1 MKKKIGLVALL
12 LSGASAIALSG
23 CNSAEVQGNKDDIAK
38 LNRTV
43 TALETRI
50 STVDETLK
58 KAIADEIAKVNASMA
73 AVDEASQKA
82 IDEAIGSLQAEIE
95 MADVQVKED
104 LLKSISSTK
113 DALEAELNT
122 EKEELDKKISDLDD
136 SVKETL
142 KSYATVEALE
152 AKLNTAKEELAA
164 EIGTSVDEL
173 DEKISAL
180 DNSVKETLKSY
191 ATVEALQTELNTAK
205 EELASEIGTSVDE
218 LDKKISDL
226 DDSVKETLKSYA
238 TVEALNAAIA
248 RIEALEATVA
258 DLNAGTVTDSELE
271 NAVQT
276 LSGIDEDLQDQI
288 DSLKDSSDDYSTRI
302 QALETAKGTI
312 DNSITKINGTLT
324 AYNTRITSL
333 ETLVGTLQNNGTNYE
348 KSIEDLKKAD
358 EDFTTTIANL
368 TTLSA
373 TKQELT
379 NNIAALNLVDQ
390 NLQAAIDDAKAELQ
404 EKDKDLDSK
413 ISNILTTLDNHEQ
426 AIKDLLT
433 AIGESSQGVTNLLED
448 FYGEDTKQAKGAYVY
463 ELSQVYADYQEQLA
477 EVKEELIKTY
487 TVDGVIKDED
497 SKFINELYNR
507 LYATSNH
514 EMQGHLYKG
523 IEFITLAATEEDA
536 KAAYTEYEEKLE
548 SFINEARFEISKEI
562 LRQQVAKYS
571 YMPADT
577 QTAILKQIE
586 DIKYV
591 TADTY
596 EMSASEID
604 DYYNMRVNT
613 ITIYATRAAN
623 IESAYSQKKTVKD
636 LISALTN
643 ITPQEK
649 DRLIGLADDSVSIES
664 FMELGEALEM
674 DESIL
679 VKETYEAALTS
690 IGKLFADDK
699 AELILLGQQA
709 LGYDYARAYNAT
721 ALTSI
726 EELQKLATQS
736 ENLLTVVE
744 TINEVPVLDDYLDC
758 AKAEDVTS
766 LYNDNKA
773 QMDIYVYEATK
784 YDALLD
790 HNNTNYNYL
799 NTLLVSI
806 TSDEKTSILKK
817 VTSVVVFDAY
827 FNDTFET
834 TKAIDEKLAED
845 KAYVDLL
852 VAQASAYEAA
862 RSYDIGY
869 EEYVADLTSI
879 TSDEKKTING
889 LIKGTV
895 SYDMYIE
902 AIDTIDEVQTKL
914 SSDKKAIGL
923 IYEQAKAYDI
933 ARGYD
938 ISNEAT
944 ITALQT
950 ITSDEKTAIN
960 KLINETVLYNNYINE
975 NLDTKTKID
984 EQVDADIKAIDLI
997 VAQAT
1002 AYNDVR
1008 NYEASKEAIVS
1019 EFENITADE
1028 VKSINEAI
1036 NALVSYNSFVGALE
1050 SKDIQAS
1057 VEATNAAVDLLLAQA
1072 IAYNHARGFDINIEQ
1087 NITENLTHIPSTEI
1101 KNINNLIGAVSVY
1114 ADYISNVNLK
1124 NQDDINKKH
1133 DADAD
1138 AMILLYH
1145 QAQGYDSV
1153 ILAMENKVN
1162 NLETLEML
1170 TTDEVTAA
1178 TKLFEAIPVY
1188 ANYINA
1194 LADEDA
1200 ILNKTQTDISALDL
1214 ISYQVTMYNHD
1225 RNYDVTTEG
1234 AINNLTSIT
1243 SDEKASINELIKAIP
1258 VFADY
1263 IALTKTTDVDAMSTT
1278 NCEAISL
1285 LEHQANAYNA
1295 TKSVASS
1302 KVTYVQGLTNITSDE
1317 KTTICGLISAVP
1329 VYNEYIEA
1337 LANTTAISDKSTSD
1351 AQAISLILYKIDNYK
1366 ASRDYELYYETALDD
1381 ENVKFS
1387 KDDITSM
1394 KGYLNAIPVFN
1405 SYVNAT
1411 TETAIDNLLAAEKQ
1425 SVDIIVHEIQDFESI
1440 INYVDDAVAANAT
1453 YAERAER
1460 TTVNGLMKAIPLWN
1474 NYKEKSITD
1483 SATQLASDKA
1493 TVDLLKT
1500 RITTFYQ
1507 IVDYVASSNGY
1518 IDDINPTNGTFDS
1531 NDKAK
1536 FKALFAAYATEE
1548 VFDAAIADFTTAKAY
1563 SDYYAQAKVA
1573 IDLLAKTSPQTFAN
1587 IINLVALETAK
1598 INANVSLSAELK
1610 KAFIDNIR
1618 GYAVYDNYILATSG
1632 FDEELDFT
1640 NYQATVKSAID
1651 SIDKIVNYELQI
1663 LAYANTKK
1671 TQIETARATNG
1682 DITSAEAT
1690 YLNKVI
1696 DAIYQETTNKNV
1708 TSVTDAADNYNKAKS
1723 EMDGATNAIHTFNVV
1738 DDAIN
1743 KLDKSLDEYV
1753 HNAEVYIHDSYYED
1767 VYKNA
1772 ELAWNEYVD
1781 DILAKKAE
1789 TQYSYTLP
1797 EAFDYTTFNTFI
1809 TSLPQPTTI
1818 TNRISLLA
1826 TWYENEED
1834 ADEDG
1839 MEDGMLY
1846 KITYKF
1852 YELEAETLT
1861 EAKPLYID
1869 KLETAYQ
1876 SYIAFNG
1883 TDATKPN
1890 YSSVANKIKLANN
1903 TYKNII
1909 NNATSSKAVIEGY
1922 ENGVKA
1928 MDQLVIQIAKDFYLA
1943 EFDSLYDE
1951 LINENPDFQKELTDA
1966 HDEWQGIIYNAST
1979 SQDVAAQYELAY
1991 EAINAVVDEI

>member
-12 LSGASAIALSG
+12 LSGASAIALTG
-23 CNSAEVQGNKDDIAK
+23 CNSAEVQENKDDIAK

-73 AVDEASQKA
+73 AVDEASKKA

-95 MADVQVKED
+95 MADVKVKED
-104 LLKSISSTK
+104 LLESISSTK
-113 DALEAELNT
+113 DTLE
-122 EKEELDKKISDLDD
+122 
-136 SVKETL
+136 
-142 KSYATVEALE
+142 
-152 AKLNTAKEELAA
+152 
-164 EIGTSVDEL
+164 
-173 DEKISAL
+173 
-180 DNSVKETLKSY
+180 
-191 ATVEALQTELNTAK
+191 TELNTAK

-226 DDSVKETLKSYA
+226 DASVKETLKSYA
-238 TVEALNAAIA
+238 TVEALNAAIK
-248 RIEALEATVA
+248 RIEALETTVA
-258 DLNAGTVTDSELE
+258 DLNAGTVTDSELQ
-271 NAVQT
+271 NAVQE
-276 LSGIDEDLQDQI
+276 LSGVDEDLQAQI

-302 QALETAKGTI
+302 KALEDAKTEI
-312 DNSITKINGTLT
+312 DTKIKAIEGTLT
-324 AYNTRITSL
+324 AYNIRINTL
-333 ETLVGTLQNNGTNYE
+333 ETLVGTLQENGTNYE

-358 EDFTTTIANL
+358 ADFTKTIDSL

-390 NLQAAIDDAKAELQ
+390 KLQAAIDAAKTELQ

-413 ISNILTTLDNHEQ
+413 ISNILTTLDNHEK

-497 SKFINELYNR
+497 NKFINELYDR

-536 KAAYTEYEEKLE
+536 AAAYSEYAEKLE

-643 ITPQEK
+643 ITPEEK
-649 DRLIGLADDSVSIES
+649 ERLIGLADDSVSIES
-664 FMELGEALEM
+664 FMELGETLEM

-679 VKETYEAALTS
+679 VKETYDAAIAS
-690 IGKLFADDK
+690 INKLSADDK

-709 LGYDYARAYNAT
+709 LGYDHARAYNAN
-721 ALTSI
+721 ALTAI
-726 EELQKLATQS
+726 AALQQLATQT
-736 ENLLTVVE
+736 ENLSTVNK
-744 TINEVPVLDDYLDC
+744 TINGVSVLDDYLGC
-758 AKAEDVTS
+758 AKQEDVVS

-790 HNNTNYNYL
+790 HNNTNYNNL
-799 NTLLVSI
+799 DTLLLAI

-817 VTSVVVFDAY
+817 VTSVVVFNAY

-845 KAYVDLL
+845 IAYVDLL
-852 VAQASAYEAA
+852 VAQAKAYEAA
-862 RSYDIGY
+862 RAYDIGY
-869 EEYVADLTSI
+869 EEMVAQLTSI

-902 AIDTIDEVQTKL
+902 AIDTIDKVQTKL
-914 SSDKKAIGL
+914 SSDKKAIDL

-944 ITALQT
+944 ITALDT

-975 NLDTKTKID
+975 NLDTKTKIA
-984 EQVDADIKAIDLI
+984 EQVDADTKAIDLI

-1002 AYNDVR
+1002 AYNNVR
-1008 NYEASKEAIVS
+1008 KYEASKEAIVS
-1019 EFENITADE
+1019 EFNNITAEE

-1050 SKDIQAS
+1050 SKDIETS
-1057 VEATNAAVDLLLAQA
+1057 VEATKAAVDLLLAQA
-1072 IAYNHARGFDINIEQ
+1072 IAYDDARGFDISIEED
-1087 NITENLTHIPSTEI
+1087 ITEYLTYIPSTEI

-1124 NQDDINKKH
+1124 NQDDIDKKYQ
-1133 DADAD
+1133 ADTA
-1138 AMILLYH
+1138 AMTLLHH
-1145 QAQGYDSV
+1145 QAQAYDTV
-1153 ILAMENKVN
+1153 ILAMENRIDD
-1162 NLETLEML
+1162 LETLEML
-1170 TTDEVTAA
+1170 TEDEATAA
-1178 TKLFEAIPVY
+1178 TKLFQAIPVY

-1194 LADEDA
+1194 LANDDLIE
-1200 ILNKTQTDISALDL
+1200 KKKQTDLDALDL
-1214 ISYQVTMYNHD
+1214 ISYQVTQYNHD
-1225 RNYDVTTEG
+1225 RDYDVTTEG
-1234 AINNLTSIT
+1234 AINNLTFIT
-1243 SDEKASINELIKAIP
+1243 SEEKTSINKLIKAIP

-1263 IALTKTTDVDAMSTT
+1263 IALTKTTDVDAKSTA
-1278 NCEAISL
+1278 NCDAML
-1285 LEHQANAYNA
+1285 LLKQQAVAYDY
-1295 TKSVASS
+1295 TKGVASD
-1302 KVTYVQGLTNITSDE
+1302 KVAHVKELTNITSEE
-1317 KTTICGLISAVP
+1317 KTTICDLINAVP

-1337 LANTTAISDKSTSD
+1337 LANTTAIADKATSD
-1351 AQAISLILYKIDNYK
+1351 AQAMNLIIYKIDNYK
-1366 ASRDYELYYETALDD
+1366 ASRDYELSYENALDN

-1394 KGYLNAIPVFN
+1394 KGYLNAVPVFK
-1405 SYVNAT
+1405 SYVDAT
-1411 TETAIDNLLAAEKQ
+1411 TTTAIDTLLAAEKQ

-1440 INYVDDAVAANAT
+1440 IKYVTEAVNANAT
-1453 YAERAER
+1453 YVERAER
-1460 TTVNGLMKAIPLWN
+1460 TTVNGLMNAIPSWN

-1500 RITTFYQ
+1500 RISTFYK

-1518 IDDINPTNGTFDS
+1518 VDEINPENGTFNSD
-1531 NDKAK
+1531 DKAK
-1536 FKALFAAYATEE
+1536 FKALFATYATEE
-1548 VFDAAIADFTTAKAY
+1548 VFDAAIADFTTDKAY
-1563 SDYYAQAKVA
+1563 NDYYAQTKVA

-1587 IINLVALETAK
+1587 IINLVAVETAK
-1598 INANVSLSAELK
+1598 INANVTLSAELK

-1618 GYAVYDNYILATSG
+1618 GYAVYDNYILATSE
-1632 FDEELDFT
+1632 FDEESDYT

-1723 EMDGATNAIHTFNVV
+1723 EMDGATSAIHTFNVV

-1743 KLDKSLDEYV
+1743 KLNKSLDEYV

-1767 VYKNA
+1767 VYKNS
-1772 ELAWNEYVD
+1772 EKAWNEYVD
-1781 DILAKKAE
+1781 DILAKKEE
-1789 TQYSYTLP
+1789 TQYKYTLP
-1797 EAFDYTTFNTFI
+1797 EVFDYTTFNTFI

-1909 NNATSSKAVIEGY
+1909 NNATSAKAVIEGY

-1951 LINENPDFQKELTDA
+1951 LINDNPDFQDELSDA
-1966 HDEWQGIIYNAST
+1966 YDHWQGNIYTAST
-1979 SQDVAAQYELAY
+1979 SQDVATQYELAY
-1991 EAINAVVDEI
+1991 EALNAVVDEI